1 MDVTLFR
8 IYLLLPGLGNKVG
21 EVWGGVGC
29 GRMRGFFQNRGEVT

>member
-21 EVWGGVGC
+21 EVWGGVWEDEGLFPES
-29 GRMRGFFQNRGEVT
+29 G